1 MALMKMG
8 VYCHPLE
15 EQITLELKVFKTF
28 ISADVLNTLITHLN
42 HTKYK
47 YLGQN
52 DFMFL
57 LMILKVSTYLPSTF
71 SSCISSYN
79 TS

>member
-1 MALMKMG
+1 MALLKMG

-15 EQITLELKVFKTF
+15 EHIIFGTETFQI

-57 LMILKVSTYLPSTF
+57 SHRLLS
-71 SSCISSYN
+71 
-79 TS
+79 